1 MLSNI
6 AGSAQPSV
14 VVMSS
19 CVHLQPWGSCL
30 ELCKREGSEM
40 LREMSLVGAQVRGHE
55 RWAHAWKKTNGLR
68 CFALWDAHSSQCC
81 NVSRGWGSPSLDG
94 CLQQS

>member
-1 MLSNI
+1 MLSNM

-55 RWAHAWKKTNGLR
+55 RWAHVWKKTNGLR
-68 CFALWDAHSSQCC
+68 WFCTVGCSH
-81 NVSRGWGSPSLDG
+81 VSRGWGSPSLDG